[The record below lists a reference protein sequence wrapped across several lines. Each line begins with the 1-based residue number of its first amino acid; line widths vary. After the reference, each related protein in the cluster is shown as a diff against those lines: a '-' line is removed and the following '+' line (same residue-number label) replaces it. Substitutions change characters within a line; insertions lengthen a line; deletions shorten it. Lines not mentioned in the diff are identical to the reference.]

1 MGCFFSFILKKS
13 CALIVK
19 WVVEEVKRK
28 MNIGEASMYLVPCR
42 RR

>member
-19 WVVEEVKRK
+19 WVVEEVKR
-28 MNIGEASMYLVPCR
+28 GEASMYLVPCR